1 MGAIGVPAFFV
12 LIFGLLAL
20 FRPHMLGLQLTAHRK
35 TIKIV
40 TVAAGVVMVLA
51 VALDPA
57 ATSPP
62 PVAAPAPATTTAT
75 TAATTTVTPTPTP
88 TTTTVVVAPPPVVT
102 STVQPTTTTT
112 TPPPPTTTRPSTEY
126 IDKEAHDAHV
136 VVVSYQAV
144 QAGVQI
150 LQQGAADPATL
161 ASFQQLL
168 SQSKDGFD
176 EAEHSFILASGPKGT
191 GDADREAAAAIR
203 EFSDA
208 MSSARSYVDSQKP
221 SDLADYGTHWKR
233 GKAWWNES
241 VSKMWGAVGQPAP
254 TV

>member
-20 FRPHMLGLQLTAHRK
+20 FRPHLLGLQLAAHRK

-40 TVAAGVVMVLA
+40 TVVAGVVMVLA

-62 PVAAPAPATTTAT
+62 PVAAPAPVATSTTVAPATTTPQP
-75 TAATTTVTPTPTP
+75 TASSKVPVPTTTV
-88 TTTTVVVAPPPVVT
+88 A
-102 STVQPTTTTT
+102 
-112 TPPPPTTTRPSTEY
+112 PPPTTTSPTTTVPPSPPSTEY
-126 IDKEAHDAHV
+126 VDKEAHDAHV

-150 LQQGAADPATL
+150 LQQGNPDAAAL
-161 ASFQQLL
+161 ASFQDLL
-168 SQSKDGFD
+168 SSSKDGFD
-176 EAEHSFILASGPKGT
+176 QAEHSFISASGPKGT
-191 GDADREAAAAIR
+191 GDADQEASAAIR

-221 SDLADYGTHWKR
+221 SDLASYGKHWNQ

>member
-1 MGAIGVPAFFV
+1 MGFISVPAIV
-12 LIFGLLAL
+12 V
-20 FRPHMLGLQLTAHRK
+20 LGLGIVALARGHLSWARITNRK
-35 TIKIV
+35 TAGIV
-40 TVAAGVVMVLA
+40 TAVAGVVLVVA
-51 VALDPA
+51 VALDPSTA
-57 ATSPP
+57 AKPQIAAVPAIVTPST
-62 PVAAPAPATTTAT
+62 VAPTTTPSTTTTTA
-75 TAATTTVTPTPTP
+75 P
-88 TTTTVVVAPPPVVT
+88 TTTVVVAPPPVVT
-102 STVQPTTTTT
+102 STVQPTTTV
-112 TPPPPTTTRPSTEY
+112 PPPPTTTRPSTEY
-126 IDKEAHDAHV
+126 VDKEAHDAHV

-168 SQSKDGFD
+168 SQSKGGFD

-191 GDADREAAAAIR
+191 GDADQEAAAAIR

-221 SDLADYGTHWKR
+221 SDLADYSTHWKR

>member
-1 MGAIGVPAFFV
+1 MGFISVPAFFV
-12 LIFGLLAL
+12 LVLGIVAL
-20 FRPHMLGLQLTAHRK
+20 VRGHLSWARIANRK
-35 TIKIV
+35 TAGTV
-40 TVAAGVVMVLA
+40 TAVAGVVWIVA
-51 VALDPA
+51 VAIDPGT
-57 ATSPP
+57 TSPP
-62 PVAAPAPATTTAT
+62 PVAAPAPVTTTAT

-102 STVQPTTTTT
+102 STMQPTTTT

-126 IDKEAHDAHV
+126 VDKEAHDAHV
-136 VVVSYQAV
+136 VVVSYQEV

-150 LQQGAADPATL
+150 LQQGSVDAAAL

-168 SQSKDGFD
+168 SDAKGGFD

-191 GDADREAAAAIR
+191 GDADQEAAAAIR

-221 SDLADYGTHWKR
+221 SDLADYGTHWNQ